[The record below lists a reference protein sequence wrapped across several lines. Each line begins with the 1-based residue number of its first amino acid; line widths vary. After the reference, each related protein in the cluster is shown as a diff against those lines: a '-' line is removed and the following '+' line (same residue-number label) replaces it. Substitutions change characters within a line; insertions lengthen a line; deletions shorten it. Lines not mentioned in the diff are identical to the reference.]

1 MIELAVIHHQDGTKG
16 ETIRFSEDVLGGKV
30 KKRLVRDVVIFY
42 GHNQRVGT
50 ARTKS
55 RGEVEG
61 SKRKLYRQKGTGRA
75 RAGPIRTPVRVGGG
89 RAHGPKPRDYSVRIN
104 RPARRG
110 ALRSALLSKFRD
122 GEVVVLDA
130 FTVPEPKTR
139 HAAEIFAKAGV
150 RERCLLVVEGPSGD
164 LWRAVRNIPF
174 VRMLPVKDL
183 NAYEVV
189 RAHKLVFTKQALES
203 LVGGAS

>member
-1 MIELAVIHHQDGTKG
+1 MIEVAVIHHQDGTKG
-16 ETIRFSEDVLGGKV
+16 ETIRFSEDALGGKV
-30 KKRLVRDVVIFY
+30 NARLLSDVVIFY

-50 ARTKS
+50 VKTKN
-55 RGEVEG
+55 RGEVVG
-61 SKRKLYRQKGTGRA
+61 STRKLYRQKGTGRA
-75 RAGPIRTPVRVGGG
+75 RAGSIRTPVRVGGG
-89 RAHGPKPRDYSVRIN
+89 RAHGPRPRDYRVRIN

-130 FTVPEPKTR
+130 FTLPEPKTR
-139 HAAEIFAKAGV
+139 HAAEVFKRAGV
-150 RERCLLVVEGPSGD
+150 RERCLLVVEEPNAD

-174 VRMLPVKDL
+174 VRMMPVKDL

-189 RAHKLVFTKQALES
+189 RAHKLVVTKQALES
-203 LVGGAS
+203 LVGGAP